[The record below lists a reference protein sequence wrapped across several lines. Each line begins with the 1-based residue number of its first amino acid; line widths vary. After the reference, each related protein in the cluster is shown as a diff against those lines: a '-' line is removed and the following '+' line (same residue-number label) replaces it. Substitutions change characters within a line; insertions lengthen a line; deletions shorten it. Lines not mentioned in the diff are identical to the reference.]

1 MDDKL
6 QELLGQEEVQKLIN
20 DKATELSAEHIK
32 KAQTEVKRSLSEK
45 LKVNL
50 FDEKEVETFLTSK
63 VDKKE
68 VETVKSDYEAKLAAA
83 NAALEEA
90 KNKTPNVEEY
100 EAKVKE
106 ASAKYED
113 VSIENALLKNNV
125 EPNDTLKKLVMLKK
139 QENADIDVN
148 DIIKG
153 VVKDFG
159 ITQTKRV
166 GMHIDTS
173 NMVKTGH
180 EQAME
185 EILKR
190 KQHK

>member
-1 MDDKL
+1 MDEKL
-6 QELLGQEEVQKLIN
+6 QELLGQEEVQKIIN
-20 DKATELSAEHIK
+20 DKAAELSAEHVK
-32 KAQTEVKRSLSEK
+32 KAQTEVKRTLSEK

-50 FDEKEVETFLTSK
+50 FDDKEVETWLTSK

-68 VETVKSDYEAKLAAA
+68 VETAKSQYEADLASYKTK
-83 NAALEEA
+83 LEEA
-90 KNKTPNVEEY
+90 EKNKPNIEEY
-100 EAKVKE
+100 ETKVKE
-106 ASAKYED
+106 ATTKYEEIT
-113 VSIENALLKNNV
+113 IENALLKNNV

-139 QENADIDVN
+139 QENAEANVD

-180 EQAME
+180 EQVMAD
-185 EILKR
+185 ILKR
-190 KQHK
+190 KTHK